1 MKTRD
6 EFVAEREPR
15 WRDLER
21 LLADAGGP
29 APGVQGEATR
39 RIAAL
44 YRALSADVMQ
54 VRSLGFGADLR
65 WRLDALASRAHNA
78 LYRAP
83 EREGSLA
90 FREMLK
96 EFPRLV
102 RRHWGFVAVAT
113 VLFWLPFALG
123 LLGALFR
130 PGFAEHVLPPETLEA
145 MNTWYAKSE
154 ARPDG
159 GDSAMAGFYVYNN
172 VGIAFRCFATGILF
186 GAGSVFFLVFN
197 GTTLGTSF
205 GWVIAN
211 GHGRNI
217 LTYCCGHSPFELT
230 AIVIS
235 GAAGLQIGFAL
246 LDTGGLSRRSSLLRA
261 GRSALV
267 LVVGAGVFL
276 LVAAGFEAFWSA
288 APVPD
293 PVKWAVAGVNTL
305 FVIAYLSLG
314 GRGWERRV

>member
-15 WRDLER
+15 WRELEQ
-21 LLADAGGP
+21 LLAASV
-29 APGVQGEATR
+29 AQGEATR

-65 WRLDALASRAHNA
+65 RRLDALASRAHNC

-83 EREGSLA
+83 EREGSFA
-90 FREMLK
+90 FREMLRD
-96 EFPRLV
+96 FPRLV
-102 RRHWGFVAVAT
+102 RQHWGFVAVAT
-113 VLFWLPFALG
+113 LLFWLPFALG
-123 LLGALFR
+123 LAGALFR

-154 ARPDG
+154 VRPDG

-186 GAGSVFFLVFN
+186 GAGSIFFLVFN
-197 GTTLGTSF
+197 GITLGTSF

-293 PVKWAVAGVNTL
+293 PVKWVVAGLNTL
-305 FVIAYLSLG
+305 FVLAYLALG
-314 GRGWERRV
+314 GRSRERRA

>member
-15 WRDLER
+15 WKDLER
-21 LLADAGGP
+21 LLASFDGQLHVG
-29 APGVQGEATR
+29 QGEATR
-39 RIAAL
+39 QIAAL

-54 VRSLGFGADLR
+54 VRSLGFGTDLR
-65 WRLDALASRAHNA
+65 RRLDALASRAHNF

-83 EREGSLA
+83 EREGSFA
-90 FREMLK
+90 FREMLA
-96 EFPRLV
+96 EFPRLM
-102 RRHWGFVAVAT
+102 RKHWGFVAVAT

-123 LLGALFR
+123 LAGALFR

-145 MNTWYAKSE
+145 MNTWYAKTES
-154 ARPDG
+154 RPDG

-197 GTTLGTSF
+197 GITLGTSF

-217 LTYCCGHSPFELT
+217 FTYCCGHSPFELT
-230 AIVIS
+230 AVVIS

-276 LVAAGFEAFWSA
+276 LVAAAFEGFWSA

-293 PVKWAVAGVNTL
+293 PLKWAVAGVNTL
-305 FVIAYLSLG
+305 FVVAYLSFG
-314 GRGWERRV
+314 GRNWGRRA